1 MEATEGRETTGLLD
15 TILPPRLE
23 DAGLEE
29 CALPPDSIQEAF
41 LKAASVVKSRAATFF
56 HADDED
62 EDEDEVERGCVDD
75 PFPDKGKCSSDIL
88 ISPPCPDMPD
98 AVLVG
103 GGSSD
108 PTLDAVDGCVKEK
121 GCGEEVGEVKDV
133 IIVGGDNGE
142 AMVGK
147 GCLDDELK
155 GLEIK
160 GEEKKKSEKQ
170 DDDESQREK
179 EKPILVEGFV

>member
-1 MEATEGRETTGLLD
+1 MEATKGRETTGLLD

-62 EDEDEVERGCVDD
+62 ERGCVDD
-75 PFPDKGKCSSDIL
+75 PLPDKGKCSDIL

-103 GGSSD
+103 GGSSE
-108 PTLDAVDGCVKEK
+108 AVDGCVKEK

-133 IIVGGDNGE
+133 IIVGGDDGE
-142 AMVGK
+142 GMVGK

-160 GEEKKKSEKQ
+160 DEEKKQ
-170 DDDESQREK
+170 DDDDESQREK
-179 EKPILVEGFV
+179 EKPILVEGFE

>member
-1 MEATEGRETTGLLD
+1 MEATGLFD
-15 TILPPRLE
+15 KILPPRLE
-23 DAGLEE
+23 DAALEE

-62 EDEDEVERGCVDD
+62 EHGCVDD

-103 GGSSD
+103 GGSPD
-108 PTLDAVDGCVKEK
+108 PTSDAVGACVKEK
-121 GCGEEVGEVKDV
+121 GSIEEVGEVKDV
-133 IIVGGDNGE
+133 IIVGGDDGE

-160 GEEKKKSEKQ
+160 DEEKRKSEKQ
-170 DDDESQREK
+170 EDDEREK

>member
-1 MEATEGRETTGLLD
+1 MEATKGRETTGLLD
-15 TILPPRLE
+15 MILPPRLE
-23 DAGLEE
+23 DAGLED

-56 HADDED
+56 HADGEGED
-62 EDEDEVERGCVDD
+62 EDERGCVDD

-103 GGSSD
+103 GGSSE
-108 PTLDAVDGCVKEK
+108 AVDGCVKEK
-121 GCGEEVGEVKDV
+121 GCGEEAGEVKDV
-133 IIVGGDNGE
+133 IIVGGDDGE
-142 AMVGK
+142 GMVGK

-160 GEEKKKSEKQ
+160 DEEKKQ
-170 DDDESQREK
+170 DDDDDDDDESQREK